1 MSSKLLTALATA
13 LLISFL
19 ANLWG
24 GYTLRNTRQAL
35 STANTDLAVATG
47 DAALAQA
54 AAQSC
59 SASVADLSEQAAA
72 QALANITARESA
84 QARADQRNAAA
95 DRILATGA
103 AAPGNDCASAQAR
116 VSAILAA
123 RPGGGS

>member
-13 LLISFL
+13 LLISVL

-35 STANTDLAVATG
+35 NTANTALAVATG

-54 AAQSC
+54 AARSC
-59 SASVADLSEQAAA
+59 SASVAA
-72 QALANITARESA
+72 QALANITTRESA

-103 AAPGNDCASAQAR
+103 VAPGNDCASAQAR

-123 RPGGGS
+123 RQGGGS

>member
-13 LLISFL
+13 LLISAL

-35 STANTDLAVATG
+35 NTASTALAVATG
-47 DAALAQA
+47 DAALA
-54 AAQSC
+54 
-59 SASVADLSEQAAA
+59 QAAA